1 MTRRRWLLVAA
12 VLAVVVVIVVL
23 ATRAGGA
30 SAERAESIT
39 QWDADLRSWE
49 QERLAQFGP
58 DGVLVPTVQ
67 PLSAVVL
74 GFADTPV
81 LAGQEPGESL
91 DTVNA
96 ACTAQTSF
104 PEAVRGVPAPPAAPA
119 GLDLEH
125 PDAQEVV
132 ARFEAD
138 RAALATFVGAV
149 GTDEPQ
155 VRQFCGTYA
164 VLVAAHANAATTG
177 PADANLQ
184 LADALATQCYL
195 PGWEPVCAAA
205 TDSARDVAAAQAAG
219 DAAATD
225 AAAAAADAAH
235 AQAATAVGLGAD
247 RTATAAELIAVLT
260 TWDADTSA
268 AVTAFTAALG
278 D

>member
-23 ATRAGGA
+23 ATRGGGA
-30 SAERAESIT
+30 SAERSESIT

-58 DGVLVPTVQ
+58 DGVLVPTPQ

-74 GFADTPV
+74 GSADAPV
-81 LAGQEPGESL
+81 LAGAKPGESL
-91 DTVNA
+91 DAVNG
-96 ACTAQTSF
+96 ACTAQASF
-104 PEAVRGVPAPPAAPA
+104 PEVVRGVPAPPAAPA

-125 PDAQEVV
+125 PDTETVV
-132 ARFEAD
+132 ARFDAD
-138 RAALATFVGAV
+138 RAALAAFVGAV

-155 VRQFCGTYA
+155 VRQFCGTYP

-177 PADANLQ
+177 PAEANLQ

-195 PGWEPVCAAA
+195 SGWEPVCAAGA
-205 TDSARDVAAAQAAG
+205 DSARDVATAQAGG

-235 AQAATAVGLGAD
+235 AQATTAVGLGSD
-247 RTATAAELIAVLT
+247 RTGTAAALVAILA
-260 TWDADTSA
+260 TWDSDTSA
-268 AVTAFTAALG
+268 ALTAFTDALG